1 MTTVII
7 NTRSNEAKKMLEF
20 LKTTRYARVVE
31 ENVPNEETIKAM
43 QEVEAGHV
51 KSYQS
56 AKDLLSAIKDVAG
69 V

>member
-1 MTTVII
+1 MVTVII
-7 NTRSNEAKKMLEF
+7 NTRSNEAKKMLDF

-31 ENVPNEETIKAM
+31 ENAPNEETIQAM
-43 QEVEAGHV
+43 QEVEAGNV

-56 AKDLLSAIKDVAG
+56 AKELLSTLKNEAG

>member
-31 ENVPNEETIKAM
+31 ENVPNEETIEAM
-43 QEVEAGHV
+43 QEVEAGYV

-56 AKDLLSAIKDVAG
+56 AKELLSTLKGASG

>member
-31 ENVPNEETIKAM
+31 ENVPNEETIEAM
-43 QEVEAGHV
+43 QEVEAGYV
-51 KSYQS
+51 KSHQS
-56 AKDLLSAIKDVAG
+56 AKELLSTLKGASG

>member
-1 MTTVII
+1 
-7 NTRSNEAKKMLEF
+7 MLEF

-31 ENVPNEETIKAM
+31 ENVPNEETIEAM

-56 AKDLLSAIKDVAG
+56 AKELLSTLKDTADI
-69 V
+69 